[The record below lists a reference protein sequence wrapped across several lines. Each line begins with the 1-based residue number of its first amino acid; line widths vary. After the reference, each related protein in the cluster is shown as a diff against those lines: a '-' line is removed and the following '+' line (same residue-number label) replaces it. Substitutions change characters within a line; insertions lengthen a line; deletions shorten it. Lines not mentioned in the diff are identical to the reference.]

1 MILKDTLKQ
10 VETMGQRA
18 SVDSTA
24 NLSVQQHWSL
34 EQDLDDVL
42 RQTALVWPELRGA
55 RLFIT
60 GGTGFIGCWL
70 LESLRL
76 ANTRLGLNIK
86 ATVLTRN
93 PDAFRSKAQHIAE
106 HENFEFIAGD
116 VCDFVSPP
124 GDYTHLIHAAI
135 DASAH
140 LNETN
145 PRRMFDT
152 VIQGTRRSLD
162 FAVEKSVQRVLFLSS
177 GAVYG
182 QQPWDMTHV
191 SEDWIGSPSCTDP
204 RAAYAEG
211 KRAAEMLCAIYAK
224 QFGTKVAIARIFALL
239 GPYLSLDIHF
249 AAGNFIRDAMQGKP
263 VIVNGN
269 GLPCRSYLY
278 ASDLTVWLWHLLV
291 RAEPNK
297 PYNVGS
303 DESVSIRDMAERV
316 SNVLGNGE
324 FQVLGAPDM
333 GWNPGRYVPD
343 TSLIGRD
350 LGLHR
355 TVSLD
360 EAIRRTALWN
370 GWKRN

>member
-1 MILKDTLKQ
+1 
-10 VETMGQRA
+10 
-18 SVDSTA
+18 
-24 NLSVQQHWSL
+24 VQNNNSGGEWSISQDL
-34 EQDLDDVL
+34 EQVL
-42 RQTALVWPELRGA
+42 RDAQPAFEALRGA

-76 ANTRLGLNIK
+76 ANSQLGLDIK

-93 PDAFRSKAQHIAE
+93 PDAFGAKARHLVE
-106 HENFEFIAGD
+106 YVDFEFIAGE

-124 GDYTHLIHAAI
+124 GDYTHLIHAAT

-152 VIQGTRRSLD
+152 VIQGTRRALD

-224 QFGTKVAIARIFALL
+224 QLGTKVAIARIFALL

-263 VIVNGN
+263 VVVNGN

-303 DESVSIRDMAERV
+303 DESMSIRDMAERV

>member
-1 MILKDTLKQ
+1 MLQEETIKQ
-10 VETMGQRA
+10 LRSEGPA
-18 SVDSTA
+18 AVDPFVPES
-24 NLSVQQHWSL
+24 WSL
-34 EQDLDDVL
+34 SHDLDNVF
-42 RQTALVWPELRGA
+42 RQTASVWPALRGA

-70 LESLRL
+70 LESLRY
-76 ANTRLGLNIK
+76 ADQRLNLGVQV
-86 ATVLTRN
+86 TVLTRN
-93 PDAFRSKAQHIAE
+93 PQAFQRKAPHLADYPG
-106 HENFEFIAGD
+106 FRFIAGD
-116 VCDFVSPP
+116 VCNFETPT
-124 GDYTHLIHAAI
+124 GEFTHLIHAAT
-135 DASAH
+135 DASAQ
-140 LNETN
+140 LNETD

-152 VIQGTRRSLD
+152 VIQGTRRALD
-162 FAVEKSVQRVLFLSS
+162 FAVEKAVDRMLFLGS

-182 QQPWDMTHV
+182 QQPWEMERV
-191 SEDWIGSPSCTDP
+191 AEDWVGSPSCTDP

-211 KRAAEMLCAIYAK
+211 KRAAEMLCAIYQK

-303 DESVSIRDMAERV
+303 DESVSVRDLAERV
-316 SNVLGNGE
+316 SHVLGNGE
-324 FQVLGAPDM
+324 YQVLGAPDM
-333 GWNPGRYVPD
+333 GWNLGRYVPD
-343 TSLIGRD
+343 TRRISGD
-350 LGLHR
+350 LGLHK

-360 EAIRRTALWN
+360 DAIYRTALWH
-370 GWKRN
+370 GWKGK